1 MDFQEFITED
11 CLIEIV
17 PKFRYN
23 KKLSLVCGDFGPF
36 LPSVPTRVPMW
47 MAVNLYRRNK
57 CSIISPAWVHE
68 LPMIQ
73 ETQEKSTTELLS
85 PPDEHWKETLK
96 IFEKVFGRSI
106 QCQDL
111 IERREAILKK
121 AIHELFHEARDKKV
135 LFIGDI
141 TFNNATPAELILIKE
156 MISKG
161 FQRLQELKRTALQ
174 ATGNKHK
181 SQWFDHS
188 MSFGAFG
195 STDS

>member
-1 MDFQEFITED
+1 MEFQEFITED
-11 CLIEIV
+11 NLIEIV

-57 CSIISPAWVHE
+57 CSIISPAWVLD
-68 LPMIQ
+68 LPKIQ
-73 ETQEKSTTELLS
+73 EAQETTKELLS

-96 IFEKVFGRSI
+96 IFEQVFGRSI

-121 AIHELFHEARDKKV
+121 AIHELFHVARHKKV

-141 TFNNATPAELILIKE
+141 TLNNATPAELILIKE

-161 FQRLQELKRTALQ
+161 FQRLQELKRTALH

-181 SQWFDHS
+181 SQWLDHS

-195 STDS
+195 SSDS